1 MKKLRPNHIKPG
13 FSERFPDMIS
23 GRGRVWVQLVSQK
36 PGPSHLTPGSGAGTT
51 AAPTSLLPTF
61 NMKQL
66 TLLLAIFSLGSA
78 EIATFSLPSPWSY
91 TCDRS
96 EQLMSFVKRI

>member
-1 MKKLRPNHIKPG
+1 
-13 FSERFPDMIS
+13 MIS

-51 AAPTSLLPTF
+51 AAPTSPLATF

-66 TLLLAIFSLGSA
+66 TLLVAIFSLGSA

-96 EQLMSFVKRI
+96 